1 MTTYFQA
8 NRKFLVAAT
17 ASVATLLGGAAIA
30 ESHDRQGQSGSMD
43 GGGMEMHGGGKDMMG
58 GMSDMMGMMQRM
70 HGNMMGGGMMG
81 GDQMGGDMMQMFDT
95 DDDGTVTADEMRTE
109 LQAKLT
115 EYDADSNGAL
125 SIAEFETLHSAMIR
139 EVMVDRFQ
147 ELDADGDGSVTG
159 EEMTAPAD
167 KMARMEKMHSGVGG
181 MMGQSNGGMDMKM
194 DMNDDDTKTG
204 N

>member
-1 MTTYFQA
+1 MTTYFQTS
-8 NRKFLVAAT
+8 RKFLLAAT

-30 ESHDRQGQSGSMD
+30 ASHDGQGQAGSME
-43 GGGMEMHGGGKDMMG
+43 GGGMAMHDGGKGMMG

-81 GDQMGGDMMQMFDT
+81 GGHMGGDMMQMFDT
-95 DDDGTVTADEMRTE
+95 DDDGTVTADEMRTQ

-125 SIAEFETLHSAMIR
+125 SIAEFETLHSAMMR
-139 EVMVDRFQ
+139 EMMVDRFQ

-167 KMARMEKMHSGVGG
+167 KMARMEKMHSGMGG
-181 MMGQSNGGMDMKM
+181 MMGQSDGGM

>member
-1 MTTYFQA
+1 MTTYFQTS
-8 NRKFLVAAT
+8 RKFLLAAT
-17 ASVATLLGGAAIA
+17 ASVATLLGGVAIA
-30 ESHDRQGQSGSMD
+30 ASHDGQGQSGSMN
-43 GGGMEMHGGGKDMMG
+43 GGGMAMHDGGKGMVG

-70 HGNMMGGGMMG
+70 HGNMMGGGMMDG
-81 GDQMGGDMMQMFDT
+81 GQMGGDMMKMFDT
-95 DDDGTVTADEMRTE
+95 NEDGTVTADEMRTE

-115 EYDADSNGAL
+115 EYDADGNGAL

-139 EVMVDRFQ
+139 EMMVDRFQ

-167 KMARMEKMHSGVGG
+167 KMARMEKMHSGMGG
-181 MMGQSNGGMDMKM
+181 MMGQSDGGMDMKM
-194 DMNDDDTKTG
+194 DMNDDETKTG

>member
-1 MTTYFQA
+1 MTTYFHTS
-8 NRKFLVAAT
+8 RKFLLAAT
-17 ASVATLLGGAAIA
+17 ASVATLLGGTAIA
-30 ESHDRQGQSGSMD
+30 ASHDGQGQAGSIE
-43 GGGMEMHGGGKDMMG
+43 GGGMAMHDGGKGMMG

-70 HGNMMGGGMMG
+70 HGNMMGGGH
-81 GDQMGGDMMQMFDT
+81 MGGDMMQMFET

-125 SIAEFETLHSAMIR
+125 SIAEFETLHSAMMR
-139 EVMVDRFQ
+139 EMMVDRFQ

-167 KMARMEKMHSGVGG
+167 KMARMEKMHSGMGG
-181 MMGQSNGGMDMKM
+181 MMGQSDGGMGM
-194 DMNDDDTKTG
+194 DMNDADDADATTG

>member
-1 MTTYFQA
+1 M
-8 NRKFLVAAT
+8 NRKFLLAAT

-30 ESHDRQGQSGSMD
+30 ESHGGHGQSGSK
-43 GGGMEMHGGGKDMMG
+43 GGGMAMHDGGKGMMGGGMTG

-81 GDQMGGDMMQMFDT
+81 GGQMGGDMMQMFDT
-95 DDDGTVTADEMRTE
+95 NGDGTVTADEMRTE

-115 EYDADSNGAL
+115 EYDTDNNGAL
-125 SIAEFETLHSAMIR
+125 SIAEFETLHSAMMR
-139 EVMVDRFQ
+139 EMMVDRFQ
-147 ELDADGDGSVTG
+147 ELDADGDGSVTA

-167 KMARMEKMHSGVGG
+167 KMARMEKMRSGMGDK
-181 MMGQSNGGMDMKM
+181 MGQSDGGMDMQM
-194 DMNDDDTKTG
+194 DMNDAEKTG